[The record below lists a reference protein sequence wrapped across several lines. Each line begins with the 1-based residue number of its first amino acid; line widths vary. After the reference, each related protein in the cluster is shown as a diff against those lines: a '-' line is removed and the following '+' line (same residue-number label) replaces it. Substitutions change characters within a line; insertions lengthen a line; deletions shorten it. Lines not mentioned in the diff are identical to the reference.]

1 MRDIFFMGS
10 KDVGCQILIELINFV
25 NCNPGYRIVGV
36 LTNMHGNAIKKL
48 AEDSNLTIFKSLDM
62 YSKLNNVDVNISVQY
77 HEILRKMHL
86 DVASLNVN
94 LHMAPLPEYRGC
106 NQFTL
111 AILDERKEFGTTL
124 HLIDEGID
132 SGDIL
137 FEKRFSIDKDMWV
150 GELYEKTLEYS
161 VILFKENLSRIL
173 KKDFLPIK
181 QFSRIEEFGTN
192 ICYRQEIEE
201 LKRIDI
207 SWDEKT
213 IYKYIRAT
221 SMPGFEPPYLLI
233 NNHKIYL
240 SKGYKNG

>member
-1 MRDIFFMGS
+1 MDIFFMGS
-10 KDVGCQILIELINFV
+10 KDIGCHILVELINFV
-25 NCNPGYRIVGV
+25 NCNPGHRIVGV
-36 LTNMHGNAIKKL
+36 LTNVHGNAIKKI
-48 AEDSNLTIFKSLDM
+48 AEGNDLTMFKSLDM
-62 YSKLNNVDVNISVQY
+62 YSKLDNIDINISVQY
-77 HEILRKMHL
+77 HEILRKAHL
-86 DVASLNVN
+86 DVAGININ

-137 FEKRFSIDKDMWV
+137 FEKRFSIDKDVWV
-150 GELYEKTLEYS
+150 DELYEQTLEYS
-161 VILFKENLSRIL
+161 VILFKESLSRIL
-173 KKDFLPIK
+173 EKNFLPIK
-181 QFSRIEEFGTN
+181 QFSRIEEFGTQ
-192 ICYRQEIEE
+192 ICYRKEIEE
-201 LKRIDI
+201 LKKVDI

-233 NNHKIYL
+233 NNHKVYL
-240 SKGYKNG
+240 NREYKNG